1 MKNFNLKQW
10 LIENK
15 AGVYS
20 KTDIPEDFDVTG
32 DETENRGDMNS
43 DGTLQ
48 ELNPAALGVQ
58 QAAADR
64 QMQKQDDEN
73 GDWVDNASMD
83 VVAEAKIG
91 GYAEVHDEELEI
103 DGIPTILTCD
113 IDYEL
118 DKESRSI
125 SDYRIKI
132 TDLGMDKE
140 NAGEYVT
147 ISDPRVI
154 AQVENRLN
162 TDEKLAKPILDQ
174 IDVTSATRFE
184 SNIPETVGYVMK
196 VRKPGEKP
204 FFPGDSK

>member
-10 LIENK
+10 LIESK
-15 AGVYS
+15 AGMYS

-32 DETENRGDMNS
+32 DETENRGD
-43 DGTLQ
+43 LQ

-58 QAAADR
+58 QAVADR
-64 QMQKQDDEN
+64 QMQKQDDQN
-73 GDWVDNASMD
+73 SDWVDNASMD

-103 DGIPTILTCD
+103 DGIPVIVTCD
-113 IDYEL
+113 VDYEL
-118 DKESRSI
+118 DKESHSI

-147 ISDPRVI
+147 ISDPKVI

-162 TDEKLAKPILDQ
+162 TDEALAQPILDQ

-184 SNIPETVGYVMK
+184 SDIPETVGYVMK
-196 VRKPGEKP
+196 TKPSDPLERDAQGM
-204 FFPGDSK
+204 